1 MARAYGTT
9 VERPKI
15 LKPEKGS
22 ALHSLGQLLHYIFS
36 KIMGKKKSELG
47 KHQEMETMDPSDLL
61 SYLERVSTKIR
72 VGFLELGGIAYE
84 HQTKFGY
91 SHWPHNCFQANR
103 APSSF
108 TPNSSSTSLPLMSMA
123 PSVESASITTPSS
136 WLSSSASSSS
146 PFCSLPS

>member
-91 SHWPHNCFQANR
+91 SHWLHNCFQANR

-136 WLSSSASSSS
+136 WLSSASSSS